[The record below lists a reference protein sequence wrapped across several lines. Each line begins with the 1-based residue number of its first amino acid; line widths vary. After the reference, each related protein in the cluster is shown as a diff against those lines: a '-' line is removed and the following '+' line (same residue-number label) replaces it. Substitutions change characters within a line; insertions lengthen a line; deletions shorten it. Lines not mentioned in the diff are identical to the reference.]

1 MRKVRFSSGLAAG
14 ALVALAVVA
23 ASGGMSYLGV
33 GFVSASPAH
42 QTNPYSSL
50 TSAEGLTTTA
60 ASYTVTGNQTLS
72 AGGTSTQTSASTSL
86 SSEPSVSASPQGAS
100 FLPSPDLQTLP
111 KQPPLSDAF
120 LLVPI
125 LVAFL
130 IGAALY
136 RASKERTEPGE

>member
-50 TSAEGLTTTA
+50 TSAEELTTTA

-86 SSEPSVSASPQGAS
+86 SSEPSVSASQGAS

-136 RASKERTEPGE
+136 RASKERTEPGD